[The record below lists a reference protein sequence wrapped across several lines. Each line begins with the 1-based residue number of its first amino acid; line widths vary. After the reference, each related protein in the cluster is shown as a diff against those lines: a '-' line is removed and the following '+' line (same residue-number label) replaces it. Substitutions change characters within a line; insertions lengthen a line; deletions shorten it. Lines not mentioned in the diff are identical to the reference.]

1 MVDIANRPPERP
13 VPSATRVAV
22 LKTLVSI
29 ASNQVAS
36 QLDGFVSRL
45 ADALAKLSDQGARS
59 LDSEASLSALQ
70 HLNKNKATFHRLVS
84 SSLTEL
90 LLQEIVSTGSQEQS
104 NLERGAMDLS
114 LVTFEAMEQKVLIDN
129 LGQALHAATADALDP
144 LNIRIAHLMQREE
157 ISVAENPFRPE
168 IFLKAVSDAWSKF
181 DLNGASHLVIL
192 RQMRP
197 EIFLQLE
204 PVLQALNAALIA
216 QGILPNLSDAYRL
229 KKSESNATRPAERR
243 NLPLYSRLQ
252 RWLSPSF
259 GGEGGGGTGTGSG
272 SGTGTGSGYGGF
284 GGGAPVHPVLFN
296 YLTDLQ
302 KQPPRQN
309 PVDAPAPID
318 ATVLRQIRAQA
329 PPGTLTQADVHAIE
343 LLARTLEHVFEEP
356 CIPKSVKH
364 LLSQLQV
371 PLLKAA
377 LADRDFF
384 FREDHPARRL
394 LDTVARTSVACDQ
407 EKGAD
412 DPLFQMIEKI
422 VDRVQ
427 QEYDQQIELFDE
439 VLKELE
445 SFFAEQTQVSGDA
458 YSQVVAEA
466 ARQEK
471 INRAKELAE
480 NDVAMRVETGEVAG
494 FVEVFLETQWTRVLG
509 LAHTVQD
516 SKPEALQNALK
527 AMDDLI
533 WSVKP
538 KATAEERKDLLSQLP
553 AMLSTLNAWL
563 NVVKWDGPE
572 RVKFFSTLAERHAA
586 IVRTSVELS
595 PRQQL
600 EITLNVAQKA
610 SERRLNK
617 RAMEHTGQM
626 ADEYMHLVDGLEA
639 DIWIEF
645 LRNSG
650 AREKFRLS
658 WISPRRTRFVFANR
672 QGQAPFILT
681 FDELAL
687 SFRVRRA
694 AIVAADSVVDRAL
707 AAALEEVGDE

>member
-1 MVDIANRPPERP
+1 MVDIANRLPEKLVPPAP
-13 VPSATRVAV
+13 RVAV
-22 LKTLVSI
+22 LKALVSI

-36 QLDGFVSRL
+36 QLDGFISRL
-45 ADALAKLSDQGARS
+45 ADALAKLSDQGVRS

-70 HLNKNKATFHRLVS
+70 HLNRNKATFHRLVS
-84 SSLTEL
+84 TSLTEL
-90 LLQEIVSTGSQEQS
+90 LLQEIVSTGSQGQEQS

-129 LGQALHAATADALDP
+129 LSQALHAASAEALDP
-144 LNIRIAHLMQREE
+144 LSIRIAHLMHREE

-168 IFLKAVSDAWSKF
+168 IFLKAVSDAWSEF

-204 PVLQALNAALIA
+204 PVLQALNAALVA

-229 KKSESNATRPAERR
+229 KKSESNANRPAERR

-259 GGEGGGGTGTGSG
+259 GGEGGGGGGAGTGSG
-272 SGTGTGSGYGGF
+272 HGGH
-284 GGGAPVHPVLFN
+284 GGGAAVHPALFN

-302 KQPPRQN
+302 KQPIRQI
-309 PVDAPAPID
+309 PVDAPAPIH
-318 ATVLRQIRAQA
+318 ASILRQIRAQA
-329 PPGTLTQADVHAIE
+329 PPGTLTQADAHAIE

-356 CIPKSVKH
+356 CIPKGVKN

-377 LADRDFF
+377 LADKDFF

-412 DPLFQMIEKI
+412 DPLFKMIEKI

-458 YSQVVAEA
+458 YSQAVAEA

-480 NDVAMRVETGEVAG
+480 NDAALRVETGEVAG

-538 KATAEERKDLLSQLP
+538 KSTAEERKDLLSQLP

-586 IVRTSVELS
+586 IVRTAVELS

-617 RAMEHTGQM
+617 RAMEHTGQL
-626 ADEYMHLVDGLEA
+626 ADEYMHLVDGLET

-650 AREKFRLS
+650 GREKFRLS
-658 WISPRRTRFVFANR
+658 WVSPRRTRYVFANR
-672 QGQAPFILT
+672 QGQDPFIMT
-681 FDELAL
+681 FDELAQ
-687 SFRVRRA
+687 SFRNRRA

-707 AAALEEVGDE
+707 AAALEEVGEE